1 MVMVLF
7 LITQVTASVITDEEM
22 EQIKLQQ
29 LEKIKKLLTSMN
41 CKYAIVDE
49 DNTKHGDLEIVTI
62 KHRTR
67 ALSEFPHGEMSRHI
81 RNYMDYDNF
90 TVGEVAI
97 IPIEKFPAERIRSA
111 TCAKLSTVWGKDTYH
126 SMINVSKNQIEVLR
140 IA

>member
-1 MVMVLF
+1 
-7 LITQVTASVITDEEM
+7 M

-29 LEKIKKLLTSMN
+29 LEKIKKLLSTMG
-41 CKYAIVDE
+41 CKYAIIDQ
-49 DNTKHGDLEIVTI
+49 DNTKHGDLEIVSA
-62 KHRTR
+62 KHRR
-67 ALSEFPHGEMSRHI
+67 SPSEFPHGEMSRHI